1 MSDRTSLH
9 SVCAWTFHAG
19 RGGFTPAHV
28 RPSWEADR
36 FDTIAKIRLVKEK
49 ILPRLPEHVEI
60 GFEMHY
66 DFEFNEETAGEIAD
80 ALLEAGIS
88 LALTTP
94 GAHAHFGYGGIASL
108 DPGERA
114 AAQVAQRRKE
124 STERASRGLG
134 TWVEIDEDHDAMV
147 DEARGLLP
155 CPWPH
160 GGYYPKRVTTF
171 KVVASG
177 RTFRWSDLNIHMIE
191 DHGFFEGKGSAFR
204 IEPAG
209 LVRVLF

>member
-1 MSDRTSLH
+1 MGDDRRNVTE
-9 SVCAWTFHAG
+9 VI
-19 RGGFTPAHV
+19 
-28 RPSWEADR
+28 D
-36 FDTIAKIRLVKEK
+36 
-49 ILPRLPEHVEI
+49 
-60 GFEMHY
+60 
-66 DFEFNEETAGEIAD
+66 AD
-80 ALLEAGIS
+80 AG
-88 LALTTP
+88 ALSRLDVTT
-94 GAHAHFGYGGIASL
+94 S
-108 DPGERA
+108 
-114 AAQVAQRRKE
+114 QVAQRMKE
-124 STERASRGLG
+124 ITERAARGLG
-134 TWVEIDEDHDAMV
+134 TWVEIDEDHEAMV
-147 DEARGLLP
+147 DEARGVLP